1 MRDLPTPLIPLI
13 HHFFSSAQTSTFLC
27 LNFHLPFCNHYP
39 MHIASVYSPSKIGIK
54 SHHPHAISHKT
65 TRIRQK
71 NTICPNKICIFQK
84 KVVTL
89 QAESYTNT
97 IVFGTKL
104 RIPTDNV
111 PPPSPEGATQNSVG
125 VYPYEPKDPLRTK
138 APKGRHNYIV
148 NH

>member
-1 MRDLPTPLIPLI
+1 MLFPTKP
-13 HHFFSSAQTSTFLC
+13 QE
-27 LNFHLPFCNHYP
+27 YG
-39 MHIASVYSPSKIGIK
+39 K
-54 SHHPHAISHKT
+54 
-65 TRIRQK
+65 K
-71 NTICPNKICIFQK
+71 NTICPNKICIFKK

-125 VYPYEPKDPLRTK
+125 VPLRTK
-138 APKGRHNYIV
+138 GPTKNQSPEGAT
-148 NH
+148 